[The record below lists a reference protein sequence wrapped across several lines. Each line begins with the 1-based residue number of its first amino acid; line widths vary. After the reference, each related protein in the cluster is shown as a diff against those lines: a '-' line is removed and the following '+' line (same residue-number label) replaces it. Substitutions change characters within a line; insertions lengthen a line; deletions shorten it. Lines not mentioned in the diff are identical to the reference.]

1 MDESQIRRPRI
12 GIVDIGS
19 NSLRLV
25 IYGDGFESLRPVL
38 NERAICELAGDLE
51 RTGKLNPSGRG
62 LAEAALV
69 RFIGI
74 AKAMRV
80 ERLDAYATAAIRDAH
95 DGPAFAAHLERI
107 SGQPITILS
116 GKEEA
121 YWSARG
127 VLGAIPQARGII
139 GDLGGG
145 SLELAR
151 TDGGGPDRRGSFPL
165 GVLRLLPLQGR
176 PGRLARRIGHH
187 LRSARWLKPLGR
199 QQNLYCVGGSWR
211 ALAALHMRHSGHPLN
226 IVHQYA
232 VPMGEALEFSELL
245 TRMNPSS
252 IRRLDTVSRKRRPH
266 IPAAA
271 AVLAHL
277 IERLRPQQVV
287 FSGAGLREGLML
299 ASLADAPEP
308 DDADPL
314 LRICTRLGAGG
325 ARWEFDPGKLMDW
338 VDSLGLG
345 LSRSD
350 RRIALAACRL
360 GDFAGFEHPSYR
372 AEQAF
377 LRAFRLSAAAIDHRE
392 RALLGLILCA
402 RYSGR
407 IDQEFATGGRSL
419 LDPAARRHA
428 LIVGMT
434 LRLALSPVS
443 ELEDA
448 RLIRTGRG
456 LHLTA
461 DRDLIG
467 EEAARRLEE
476 LAGALGE
483 RALPDLGHN
492 DAPAA

>member
-1 MDESQIRRPRI
+1 MDESQINRPRI

-38 NERAICELAGDLE
+38 NERVACELAGDLE

-62 LAEAALV
+62 PAEAALL
-69 RFIGI
+69 RFIRI
-74 AKAMRV
+74 ANAMGV
-80 ERLDAYATAAIRDAH
+80 ERLDAYATAAIRDAQ
-95 DGPAFAAHLERI
+95 DGPAFAARLERI

-121 YWSARG
+121 LWSARG

-145 SLELAR
+145 SLELAL
-151 TDGGGPDRRGSFPL
+151 TDDGGAARRGSFPL

-176 PGRLARRIGHH
+176 PDRLARRIGHH
-187 LRSARWLKPLGR
+187 LRPAKWLQPLGR
-199 QQNLYCVGGSWR
+199 QRNLYCVGGSWR
-211 ALAALHMRHSGHPLN
+211 AWAALHMRHSGHPLS

-245 TRMNPSS
+245 MRMNPSS
-252 IRRLDTVSRKRRPH
+252 IRRLDAVSRKRRPH
-266 IPAAA
+266 LPAAA

-277 IERLRPQQVV
+277 IGRLGPRQVV

-299 ASLADAPEP
+299 ASLADAP
-308 DDADPL
+308 DGADPL
-314 LRICTRLGAGG
+314 LRICARLGAGG
-325 ARWEFDPGKLMDW
+325 ARREFDPRKLMDW

-345 LSRSD
+345 LSESD
-350 RRIALAACRL
+350 RRIALAACHL

-407 IDQEFATGGRSL
+407 IDQDFAAGGRSL
-419 LDPAARRHA
+419 LDPAGRRHA

-467 EEAARRLEE
+467 GEAARHLEE

-483 RALPDLGHN
+483 RALLDLGHN